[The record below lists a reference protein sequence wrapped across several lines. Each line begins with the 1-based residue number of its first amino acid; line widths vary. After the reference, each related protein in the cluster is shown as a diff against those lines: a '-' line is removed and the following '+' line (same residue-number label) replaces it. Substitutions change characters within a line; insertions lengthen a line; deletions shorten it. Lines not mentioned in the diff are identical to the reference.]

1 MAVATKTKSK
11 RAPKS
16 RVAAKSKPGAM
27 DRSRD
32 LVRDAGE
39 RFRRVTRDTTRKKA
53 VQLALSVVEFQKA
66 TTANSIDL
74 IGRVQDQTGKMLH
87 DVLKNV
93 SWVPS
98 EGKQVVEEWRKTVE
112 KGRTDFRATSNRSFD
127 LIIRYLER
135 VQKEAEKEAAAA
147 PGTAKKKTAAKG
159 RPRKAAAKKS
169 STKTKTST
177 KTKAK
182 PGPRKAPAKRTPGT
196 AGS

>member
-11 RAPKS
+11 RAPKT
-16 RVAAKSKPGAM
+16 RVAAKNKPGAV

-32 LVRDAGE
+32 LVREAQE

-74 IGRVQDQTGKMLH
+74 VGRVQDQTGRMLH

-98 EGKQVVEEWRKTVE
+98 EGKQVVEEWRKTIE
-112 KGRTDFRATSNRSFD
+112 KGRADFKATSNKSYD

-135 VQKEAEKEAAAA
+135 VQMEAEKEAAAA
-147 PGTAKKKTAAKG
+147 PGAAKKKTAAKG
-159 RPRKAAAKKS
+159 GPRKAAAKS
-169 STKTKTST
+169 STKAKTST

-182 PGPRKAPAKRTPGT
+182 SGPRKAPSKRTTGT

>member
-1 MAVATKTKSK
+1 MAVATKPKAK
-11 RAPKS
+11 RAPKK
-16 RVAAKSKPGAM
+16 RVAAKTKPGAM

-32 LVRDAGE
+32 IVRDAQE

-66 TTANSIDL
+66 TTSNSIDL

-93 SWVPS
+93 TWVPS
-98 EGKQVVEEWRKTVE
+98 EGKQVVDEWRTTVE
-112 KGRTDFRATSNRSFD
+112 KGRMDFKATSNRSFD

-135 VQKEAEKEAAAA
+135 VQKEAEKESATA

-159 RPRKAAAKKS
+159 GPRKAVAKKS
-169 STKTKTST
+169 STKSKAST
-177 KTKAK
+177 KSKTKS
-182 PGPRKAPAKRTPGT
+182 GPRKAPAKRTT
-196 AGS
+196 GSSTP